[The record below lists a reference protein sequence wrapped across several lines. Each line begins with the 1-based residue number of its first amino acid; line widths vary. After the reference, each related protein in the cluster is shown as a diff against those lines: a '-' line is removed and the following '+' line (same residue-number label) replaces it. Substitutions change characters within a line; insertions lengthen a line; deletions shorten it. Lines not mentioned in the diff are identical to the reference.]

1 MGSSASVRCYR
12 IEPASLDPRVLL
24 DEERQHTEPWG
35 GSEDGA
41 RCDKCRGR
49 GRTGFECWSCVLT
62 GTNLSCPSCH
72 GRVRYESK
80 CPVCRG
86 TGKVDGQPRQG
97 LRAFPTAE
105 ALYHYL
111 VAKEANLVG
120 TLVELEAELADDV
133 DFDAD
138 QGAILVRPS
147 AIENTRPIE
156 PDARDTIRSLSD
168 SVADR

>member
-1 MGSSASVRCYR
+1 MGSSAFVRCYR
-12 IEPASLDPRVLL
+12 LESASLDPQRLL
-24 DEERQHTEPWG
+24 DEERQHTEPWD
-35 GSEDGA
+35 GSETGA

-49 GRTGFECWSCVLT
+49 GRTGFECWSCLLT
-62 GTNLSCPSCH
+62 GTNPSCASCH
-72 GRVRYESK
+72 GRARYESK

-86 TGKVDGQPRQG
+86 TGRVDGEPRRG
-97 LRAFPTAE
+97 LRAFPTVE

-111 VAKEANLVG
+111 VVREASLVG

-133 DFDAD
+133 DFHAD
-138 QGAILVRPS
+138 EGAILVQPS

-156 PDARDTIRSLSD
+156 PDALNTIRSLSD